1 MVHRAAGPDPRETRR
16 FACVAA
22 DAPLSPGPGPL
33 PAVTDNDN
41 RLMLGQPSWPADPA
55 ANPAAAPPRT
65 WDEAIALW
73 GPQRAAERARGAFA
87 VSMPLPDGSWFLA
100 VDRFAV
106 HTLCY
111 VHGGTGDLRVAER
124 ADAFG
129 VAGLHAQAVFEYLY
143 FHVVPSPKTVWS
155 GVHRL
160 PAGHCALLT
169 GGELHVTPYWRP
181 RFAPRPGP
189 APDFAAWKAE
199 FVGALQNAVAQRLD
213 GGTPAC
219 FLSGGT
225 DSSTVAGMIQ
235 RAAGRVVTYSIG
247 FDAAGY
253 DEMAYARIA
262 ARHFGAEHREYYVTP
277 EDLVARIP
285 EVAAHADQPF
295 GNSSALPAYCCALRA
310 REDGVT
316 RLLAGD
322 GGDELFGGN
331 SRYAMQRI
339 YGWYRE
345 VPGFVRR
352 GLLEPLFGLPL
363 VARTPLLKKGS
374 SYIRDAKVPLP
385 DRLQHYNLL
394 RRLGFAEVLEPG
406 FLGAVAPEAPLAQ
419 QREVWAMAQAG
430 REIDRMLA
438 YDWRYT
444 LAESDLPKVNGAT
457 RLAGIEVAYPMLD
470 EALLDI
476 ALALPPDYKLKGLK
490 LRWFFKEALRDFLPP
505 EIITKQKKGFG
516 LPFGVWATRHEGLK
530 ALALDSLRGVAA
542 RGVVRPAFVRELVEK
557 RLPEHPGYYGEMV
570 WILMMFEQWLRH
582 HAPDVTF
589 RP

>member
-1 MVHRAAGPDPRETRR
+1 
-16 FACVAA
+16 
-22 DAPLSPGPGPL
+22 
-33 PAVTDNDN
+33 
-41 RLMLGQPSWPADPA
+41 
-55 ANPAAAPPRT
+55 
-65 WDEAIALW
+65 
-73 GPQRAAERARGAFA
+73 
-87 VSMPLPDGSWFLA
+87 MPLPDGSWFLA

-129 VAGLHAQAVFEYLY
+129 VTGLHAQAVFEYLY

-189 APDFAAWKAE
+189 TPDFAAWKAE

-310 REDGVT
+310 REDSVT

-582 HAPDVTF
+582 HAPDLTF

>member
-1 MVHRAAGPDPRETRR
+1 
-16 FACVAA
+16 
-22 DAPLSPGPGPL
+22 
-33 PAVTDNDN
+33 
-41 RLMLGQPSWPADPA
+41 
-55 ANPAAAPPRT
+55 AAPPRT

-352 GLLEPLFGLPL
+352 GLLEPLFGLAL

-438 YDWRYT
+438 LHAGRERPAQGQWRH
-444 LAESDLPKVNGAT
+444 
-457 RLAGIEVAYPMLD
+457 
-470 EALLDI
+470 AL
-476 ALALPPDYKLKGLK
+476 G
-490 LRWFFKEALRDFLPP
+490 RHR
-505 EIITKQKKGFG
+505 GG
-516 LPFGVWATRHEGLK
+516 LPDARRGPAGHRSGAAAGLQAQGPEAALVLQGGTARLPAAGDHHQAEEGLRTT
-530 ALALDSLRGVAA
+530 LRRLGHPARGAQGAGAGFAA
-542 RGVVRPAFVRELVEK
+542 RCRGARGGTA
-557 RLPEHPGYYGEMV
+557 G
-570 WILMMFEQWLRH
+570 LR
-582 HAPDVTF
+582 A
-589 RP
+589 